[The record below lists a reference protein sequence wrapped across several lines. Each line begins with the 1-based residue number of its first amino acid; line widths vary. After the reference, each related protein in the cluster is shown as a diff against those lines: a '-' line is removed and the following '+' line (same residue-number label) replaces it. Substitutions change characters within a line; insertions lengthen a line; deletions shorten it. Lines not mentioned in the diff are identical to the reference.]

1 MGGGVIK
8 IRTMFDQI
16 HKRYDLLNHLMSAGR
31 DIAWRKKC
39 CKRLPKKE
47 SAVVLDLC
55 GGTGDFLLAFRKIL
69 GEPKFSI
76 VGDFAGKML
85 SVAAQKSS
93 GLIPIQMD
101 ATDIPFA
108 DGSVDIILN
117 GFGMRNIHN
126 LDLAFSEAFRVLK
139 QGGNFATLEFFK
151 PEKRIAKL
159 FYQKIAPLAI
169 PFAGMIFSKHNAYR
183 YLVLSILNFITPKE
197 YAAKARSAGFA
208 LRAIKSLDG
217 GLAHIV
223 LLEKK

>member
-1 MGGGVIK
+1 MLQT
-8 IRTMFDQI
+8 REMFNKI

-47 SAVVLDLC
+47 NAVVLDLC
-55 GGTGDFLLAFRKIL
+55 GGTGDFLLAFKKNL
-69 GEPKFSI
+69 ASPKLSI

-85 SVAAQKSS
+85 SVAAQKNSS
-93 GLIPIQMD
+93 LIPVQMD
-101 ATDIPFA
+101 ATQIPLA
-108 DGSVDIILN
+108 DNSVDIILN
-117 GFGMRNIHN
+117 GFGMRNIQN

-139 QGGNFATLEFFK
+139 HGGNFATLEFFK
-151 PEKRIAKL
+151 PEKKIAKL
-159 FYQKIAPLAI
+159 FYQRIAPLVI
-169 PFAGMIFSKHNAYR
+169 PFAGMMFSKRNAYR

-197 YAAKARSAGFA
+197 YAAKARLAGFA
-208 LRAIKSLDG
+208 LRVIKSLDG

>member
-1 MGGGVIK
+1 MLQT
-8 IRTMFDQI
+8 REMFNKI
-16 HKRYDLLNHLMSAGR
+16 HKRYDMLNHLMSAGR

-39 CKRLPKKE
+39 CKKLPKKE
-47 SAVVLDLC
+47 NAVVLDLC
-55 GGTGDFLLAFRKIL
+55 GGTGDFSLAFKKIL

-93 GLIPIQMD
+93 DLIPVQMD
-101 ATDIPFA
+101 ATGIPLK
-108 DGSVDIILN
+108 DDSVDIILN
-117 GFGMRNIHN
+117 GFGMRNIKN

-159 FYQKIAPLAI
+159 FYQKIAPLVI
-169 PFAGMIFSKHNAYR
+169 PFAGMMFSKRNAYR
-183 YLVLSILNFITPKE
+183 YLVLSILSFITPKE
-197 YAAKARSAGFA
+197 YVAKARAAGFA
-208 LRAIKSLDG
+208 LRSIKSLDG